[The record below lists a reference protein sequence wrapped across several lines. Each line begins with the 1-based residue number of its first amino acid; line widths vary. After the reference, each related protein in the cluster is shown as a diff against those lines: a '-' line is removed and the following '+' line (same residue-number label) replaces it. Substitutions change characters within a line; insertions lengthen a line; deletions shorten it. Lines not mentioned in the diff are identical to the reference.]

1 MKTTPQGYRVAVVG
15 ASSLLGKELLNV
27 LREHRFPFCRLV
39 TISDDEDEP
48 ELPILDLR
56 EGLKTSVLDENLTA
70 SELDFAFI
78 AARSR
83 QTPSFLGG
91 VQAPGQGRPACLV
104 IDLTA
109 AAAGE
114 EAAEPALSLSRRVVR
129 VPFLDR
135 CFALKEMGEGSADPV
150 YISACPGTIVISSLM
165 LRLAARFPLKS
176 AVAHVF
182 ASASE
187 IGSYGIE
194 ELQKQTVNLLSF
206 QKIPRKVFGAQLAFN
221 LLSRPGGTG
230 GSELLALENRLRKQL
245 KDYLQARVPIP
256 ALRLFQVP
264 VFHSLAVSLFVETG
278 QPVAPEKAGE
288 ALQGERVQ
296 MRRRSQGSPTQ
307 VEVAGSDDILVDS
320 VTADPDRPNGLWIW
334 AVADNLRL
342 GAVNAVEIAESLL
355 PRIGLERSGEGR
367 VAT

>member
-1 MKTTPQGYRVAVVG
+1 MKTSQQGYRIAVAG

-27 LREHRFPFCRLV
+27 LEEHHFPVSQLITF
-39 TISDDEDEP
+39 SDEEDEP

-56 EGLKTSVLDENLTA
+56 EGLKTSVLDSKVAA
-70 SELDFAFI
+70 SEFDFAFI

-83 QTPSFLGG
+83 QTPSFLHP
-91 VQAPGQGRPACLV
+91 APTSDRGRPACLV
-104 IDLTA
+104 IDLSA
-109 AAAGE
+109 AAPGE
-114 EAAEPALSLSRRVVR
+114 EAAEPLAPLPRQVVS

-135 CFALKEMGEGSADPV
+135 CFPLREAEEGGATRVYVSARP
-150 YISACPGTIVISSLM
+150 ATIVISSLL
-165 LRLAARFPLKS
+165 LRLGARFPLKS

-182 ASASE
+182 AAASE
-187 IGSYGIE
+187 IGSHGIE
-194 ELQKQTVNLLSF
+194 ELQRQTVNLLSF

-245 KDYLQARVPIP
+245 KEYLQGRVPLP
-256 ALRLFQVP
+256 ALRLIQVP
-264 VFHSLAVSLFVETG
+264 VFHSLAVSLFLETG

-296 MRRRSQGSPTQ
+296 LRRRSQDSPSQ
-307 VEVAGSDDILVDS
+307 VEVAGSDKILVDS
-320 VTADPDRPNGLWIW
+320 VTADPDHPTGLWIW

-342 GAVNAVEIAESLL
+342 AAVNAVEVAESLRH
-355 PRIGLERSGEGR
+355 RI
-367 VAT
+367 V

>member
-1 MKTTPQGYRVAVVG
+1 MKTSQQGYRIAVVG

-27 LREHRFPFCRLV
+27 LEEHRFPCTRLL
-39 TISDDEDEP
+39 TFADDDDEL

-56 EGLKTSVLDENLTA
+56 EGPETSVLDENVAA

-83 QTPSFLGG
+83 QSPSFLNL
-91 VQAPGQGRPACLV
+91 APALDQGQPACLA
-104 IDLTA
+104 IDLSSA
-109 AAAGE
+109 ARGE
-114 EAAEPALSLSRRVVR
+114 EAAKLPSLLPRSVVR

-135 CFALKEMGEGSADPV
+135 CFPVGKAEEGVISRV
-150 YISACPGTIVISSLM
+150 YVSACPATIVISSLL
-165 LRLAARFPLKS
+165 LRLGARFPLKS
-176 AVAHVF
+176 AVAHIF

-187 IGSYGIE
+187 IGSRAIE

-230 GSELLALENRLRKQL
+230 GSELLALENCLRKQL
-245 KDYLQARVPIP
+245 KEYLQGRVPLP

-264 VFHSLAVSLFVETG
+264 VFHSLAVSLFIETG
-278 QPVAPEKAGE
+278 QPVAPEKVGE

-296 MRRRSQGSPTQ
+296 VRRRSQDSPTQ
-307 VEVAGSDDILVDS
+307 VEVAGSDKILVDS
-320 VTADPDRPNGLWIW
+320 VTADPDHPTGLWIW

-342 GAVNAVEIAESLL
+342 AAVNAVEIAESL
-355 PRIGLERSGEGR
+355 RHR
-367 VAT
+367 VAQY

>member
-1 MKTTPQGYRVAVVG
+1 MKTSQQGYRVAVAG

-27 LREHRFPFCRLV
+27 LEEHHFPVSQLV
-39 TISDDEDEP
+39 TFSDEEDEP

-56 EGLKTSVLDENLTA
+56 EGPKTSVLDAEVAA

-83 QTPSFLGG
+83 QTPSLLHP
-91 VQAPGQGRPACLV
+91 ASTSDRGRAACLV
-104 IDLTA
+104 IDLSTA
-109 AAAGE
+109 APGE
-114 EAAEPALSLSRRVVR
+114 EEVEPLAPLPRKVVS

-135 CFALKEMGEGSADPV
+135 CFPLRETEEGGATRVYVSARP
-150 YISACPGTIVISSLM
+150 ATIVISSLL
-165 LRLAARFPLKS
+165 LRLGARFALKS

-187 IGSYGIE
+187 IGSHGIE

-206 QKIPRKVFGAQLAFN
+206 QKIPRKVFGGQLAFN

-230 GSELLALENRLRKQL
+230 GSELLALEDRLRKQL
-245 KDYLQARVPIP
+245 KEYLQGRVPLP
-256 ALRLFQVP
+256 ALRLIQVP
-264 VFHSLAVSLFVETG
+264 VFHSLAVSLFLETG

-296 MRRRSQGSPTQ
+296 LRRRSQDSPSQ
-307 VEVAGSDDILVDS
+307 VEVAGSDKILVDS
-320 VTADPDRPNGLWIW
+320 VTADPDHPTGLWIW

-342 GAVNAVEIAESLL
+342 AAVNAVEVAESL
-355 PRIGLERSGEGR
+355 RHR
-367 VAT
+367 VAL

>member
-1 MKTTPQGYRVAVVG
+1 MKTSQQGYRTAVVG

-27 LREHRFPFCRLV
+27 LEEHHFPFSRLV
-39 TISDDEDEP
+39 TFSDDEDEL

-56 EGLKTSVLDENLTA
+56 EGSKASVLDARVTA

-83 QTPSFLGG
+83 QMPSFLDPA
-91 VQAPGQGRPACLV
+91 QASEQGHPACFIIDLSNAVPGEETAEPQGRRKM
-104 IDLTA
+104 
-109 AAAGE
+109 
-114 EAAEPALSLSRRVVR
+114 LS

-135 CFALKEMGEGSADPV
+135 GFQFEEKEQGGESRFYV
-150 YISACPGTIVISSLM
+150 SACPATIVISTLL
-165 LRLAARFPLKS
+165 LRLAARFPLKG
-176 AVAHVF
+176 AVAHIFTSV
-182 ASASE
+182 SE
-187 IGSYGIE
+187 VGSHGIE

-221 LLSRPGGTG
+221 LLSRPGGTS

-245 KDYLQARVPIP
+245 KEYLQGRVPLP

-264 VFHSLAVSLFVETG
+264 VFYSLAVSLFIETG
-278 QPVAPEKAGE
+278 QPVAAEKAGE

-296 MRRRSQGSPTQ
+296 MRRRSQDSPSQ
-307 VEVAGSDDILVDS
+307 VEVAGSDNILVDS
-320 VTADPDRPNGLWIW
+320 VTADPDHPAGLWIW

-342 GAVNAVEIAESLL
+342 AALNAVEVAESLRH
-355 PRIGLERSGEGR
+355 RIAL
-367 VAT
+367 

>member
-1 MKTTPQGYRVAVVG
+1 MKTSQQAYRIAVVG

-27 LREHRFPFCRLV
+27 LEEHHFPFSRLV
-39 TISDDEDEP
+39 TFADEEGEL

-56 EGLKTSVLDENLTA
+56 EGPKTSALGENVAA

-78 AARSR
+78 AGRAG
-83 QTPSFLGG
+83 QIPSFLDPAQISDEVG
-91 VQAPGQGRPACLV
+91 PACFV
-104 IDLTA
+104 IDLSA
-109 AAAGE
+109 AVPGE
-114 EAAEPALSLSRRVVR
+114 EVAEAPIPLLRKVVS

-135 CFALKEMGEGSADPV
+135 CFPVGRTEEGGTSRVYVSARP
-150 YISACPGTIVISSLM
+150 ATIVISSLL

-182 ASASE
+182 ASVSE
-187 IGSYGIE
+187 IGSHGIE

-245 KDYLQARVPIP
+245 REYLQGRVPLP

-264 VFHSLAVSLFVETG
+264 VFHSLAVSLFVETV
-278 QPVAPEKAGE
+278 QRAAPERVGE
-288 ALQGERVQ
+288 ALHGGRVEL
-296 MRRRSQGSPTQ
+296 RRRSQDSPTP
-307 VEVAGSDDILVDS
+307 VEAAGSDKILVDS
-320 VTADPDRPNGLWIW
+320 VRADPDHPTGLWIW

-342 GAVNAVEIAESLL
+342 AAVNAVEVAESL
-355 PRIGLERSGEGR
+355 RH
-367 VAT
+367 

>member
-1 MKTTPQGYRVAVVG
+1 MKTSQQGYRIAVVG

-27 LREHRFPFCRLV
+27 LEERHFPFSHLV
-39 TISDDEDEP
+39 TFSDEEGEL
-48 ELPILDLR
+48 ELPILDLS
-56 EGLKTSVLDENLTA
+56 EGPKASAFDENVTA

-83 QTPSFLGG
+83 QMPSFLDPAQTSG
-91 VQAPGQGRPACLV
+91 QAPPACLV
-104 IDLTA
+104 IDLSTA
-109 AAAGE
+109 VPGE
-114 EAAEPALSLSRRVVR
+114 EVAEPPIPLPRRMLR

-135 CFALKEMGEGSADPV
+135 CFPVGETEEGGASRV
-150 YISACPGTIVISSLM
+150 YVSACPATIVISSLL
-165 LRLAARFPLKS
+165 LRLGARFPLKS
-176 AVAHVF
+176 AVAHIF
-182 ASASE
+182 ASVSE
-187 IGSYGIE
+187 IGSHGIE

-245 KDYLQARVPIP
+245 KECLQGRVPLP

-264 VFHSLAVSLFVETG
+264 VFHSLAVSLFIETAQG
-278 QPVAPEKAGE
+278 ATPEKVGE

-296 MRRRSQGSPTQ
+296 MRRRSQDSPTQ
-307 VEVAGSDDILVDS
+307 VEVAGSDKILVDS
-320 VTADPDRPNGLWIW
+320 VTADPDHPTGLWIW

-342 GAVNAVEIAESLL
+342 AAVNAVEVAESLRH
-355 PRIGLERSGEGR
+355 RIAL
-367 VAT
+367 

>member
-1 MKTTPQGYRVAVVG
+1 MKTSQQGFRVAVVG

-27 LREHRFPFCRLV
+27 LEEHRFPCTRLL
-39 TISDDEDEP
+39 TFSDDEDEL

-56 EGLKTSVLDENLTA
+56 GAPQTSPADQHVAAT
-70 SELDFAFI
+70 ELDLAFI
-78 AARSR
+78 AARFR
-83 QTPSFLGG
+83 HMPPFLDLT
-91 VQAPGQGRPACLV
+91 QAPHQGRPPCLL
-104 IDLTA
+104 IDLSTA
-109 AAAGE
+109 PLGE
-114 EAAEPALSLSRRVVR
+114 AAAEPLLPLLPRVVS

-135 CFALKEMGEGSADPV
+135 SFPAAEPEQGAVSRV
-150 YISACPGTIVISSLM
+150 YVSPRPATIVISALL
-165 LRLAARFPLKS
+165 LRLGARFPLKS

-187 IGSYGIE
+187 IGSHGIE

-245 KDYLQARVPIP
+245 KEYLQGRVPLP
-256 ALRLFQVP
+256 ALRLLQAP
-264 VFHSLAVSLFVETG
+264 VFHSLAVSLFIETG
-278 QPVAPEKAGE
+278 QPVAPEMVGE

-296 MRRRSQGSPTQ
+296 MRRRSQDSPTQ
-307 VEVAGSDDILVDS
+307 VEVAGSDKILVDS
-320 VTADPDRPNGLWIW
+320 VTADPDHPTGLWIW

-342 GAVNAVEIAESLL
+342 AAVNAVEVAESLRH
-355 PRIGLERSGEGR
+355 RIG
-367 VAT
+367 T